1 MSTLTKAKELLTEI
15 DSQINSLSR
24 ELKTMR
30 AQRSDAA
37 RMVKRLGS
45 VDGGGRRGPKAGG
58 RRGPR
63 GKRTNW
69 NQVLASMSGT
79 FSLNDLSKASGKSK
93 LTVSQAVQKMKKE
106 KKIAATAKRGVY
118 KKA

>member
-1 MSTLTKAKELLTEI
+1 MSTLAKAKDLLSEI
-15 DSQINSLSR
+15 DSRIGSLSR
-24 ELKTMR
+24 ELKTLR
-30 AQRSDAA
+30 SQRNDVA

-45 VDGGGRRGPKAGG
+45 ADGASRRGPKVGGRRG
-58 RRGPR
+58 RR

-69 NQVLASMSGT
+69 GQVLASMGSS

-106 KKIAATAKRGVY
+106 KKIAATSKRGVY